1 MSSHATLSLEPLF
14 CHNRVPLD
22 DSHLIAALSVF
33 THESHLALR
42 RATRLSWW
50 ANAPADVAKFFTLRG
65 NDLLT
70 PGAIAVEAQAHNNDM
85 LLVNASSALP
95 RSVGPLATLLHWY
108 SCAGRLFPTVKFF
121 GKLDD
126 DVWIDIA
133 VLSASLR
140 VVRRFLSTNSTSNH
154 SSGQEAIV
162 GRLEA
167 YHWSEGPDHNDG
179 PAGWKGSP
187 PYYPC
192 LQKRGKEWGYNNMGR
207 NETPWRATNVIGPF
221 AFPKGQTFVVPR
233 GIADW
238 VGQ

>member
-14 CHNRVPLD
+14 CHNRVPLA

-140 VVRRFLSTNSTSNH
+140 VVRRFLSPQTAR
-154 SSGQEAIV
+154 AIIRADRR
-162 GRLEA
+162 RLSA
-167 YHWSEGPDHNDG
+167 VWRRIIGAKARIITMARLDG
-179 PAGWKGSP
+179 KALLLTIRAHRRG
-187 PYYPC
+187 
-192 LQKRGKEWGYNNMGR
+192 GKEWGYNNMGR
-207 NETPWRATNVIGPF
+207 NETPWRA
-221 AFPKGQTFVVPR
+221 R
-233 GIADW
+233 RM
-238 VGQ
+238 